1 MCTIED
7 LLEWF
12 SEEDQL
18 LAASEP
24 ISCQPQRLQKQLAE
38 QKVLEWKLFC
48 SLICATVIRNVFAL

>member
-38 QKVLEWKLFC
+38 QKVLWNRRFYVHLFAQ
-48 SLICATVIRNVFAL
+48 LL